1 VQSHIVDKK
10 IKPLIGLAPYEM
22 QVASDILRQKEIKHK
37 SLEELCEFIPGLKEA
52 GYSKEQ

>member
-1 VQSHIVDKK
+1 MQNHIVDEK
-10 IKPLIGLAPYEM
+10 IKPLMGLAPYEI

-52 GYSKEQ
+52 GYLREQ